1 MSVLMSPIFQ
11 APAGYIPNVRCV
23 HPRTP
28 ASLVLRALLNLKLDK
43 HLVFV
48 TGWREIYTV
57 YIYTLYIIVYHCI
70 SLYITVYH
78 CISLYI
84 TVYHCISL
92 YITVWLFSHIYI
104 MYIYKYIHVY
114 IIATLKKIQDVLD
127 ISCAFPGFPLFYLGG
142 IPIKKMMISCSI
154 FLVVILCILYT
165 CILYTSSIYILH
177 RSVGLESTS

>member
-48 TGWREIYTV
+48 TGWREIYTM
-57 YIYTLYIIVYHCI
+57 YIYIYIHCISLYITVYHCISLYIIVYHCI

-78 CISLYI
+78 CISLYD
-84 TVYHCISL
+84 YL
-92 YITVWLFSHIYI
+92 AIYI
-104 MYIYKYIHVY
+104 MYIYKYIHIY
-114 IIATLKKIQDVLD
+114 YNNPQKDPGCSRHFLCISRFPPFLSGGHSYKKDDD
-127 ISCAFPGFPLFYLGG
+127 ILF
-142 IPIKKMMISCSI
+142 